1 MSITIMMSRTLL
13 TVLLA
18 CVGIAPTA
26 CYADDIDTEHLFGF
40 MIGSDVGTL
49 GEREFQSQTTARLS
63 RNGGRYR
70 ALQQQFELEFVPA
83 TNVRVEVGTSFAAH
97 DIAGVP
103 GLEDR
108 KQFTWQGA
116 SIELRYR
123 LLARDNAPF
132 GLTLAFEA
140 KGDRIEQTS
149 AAPSQHFGTEWTVA
163 LDRELLP
170 NRLLAAVN
178 VFYEPEWNRP
188 LGASAT
194 EREATLGV
202 AAALMARVTPSVL
215 LGGEAR
221 YLRKYEGIGL
231 EELAGQALFIGPTV
245 NVTLSKRSW
254 LTAAWSVQ
262 AFGRQAGSSA
272 LLDPVHFDRHQMRLT
287 YGVNF

>member
-1 MSITIMMSRTLL
+1 MISRAVMLILL
-13 TVLLA
+13 LGLGLA
-18 CVGIAPTA
+18 SPRAHA
-26 CYADDIDTEHLFGF
+26 EDIDTEHLFGF

-63 RNGGRYR
+63 RDGGRYR

-83 TNVRVEVGTSFAAH
+83 KNFRVEVGTSFAAH

-103 GLEDR
+103 GLDDR
-108 KQFTWQGA
+108 KQFTCQGA

-123 LLARDNAPF
+123 LLERDNAPF
-132 GLTLAFEA
+132 GLTVAFEA
-140 KGDRIEQTS
+140 KGDRIEETS
-149 AAPSQHFGTEWTVA
+149 AMPAQHFGTEWTVA

-178 VFYEPEWNRP
+178 VFYEPEWSRP
-188 LGASAT
+188 LGATTT

-231 EELAGQALFIGPTV
+231 EELAGQALFVGPTAYFA
-245 NVTLSKRSW
+245 LSERSR

-262 AFGRQAGSSA
+262 AFGRPAGSSA
-272 LLDPVHFDRHQMRLT
+272 SLDLVNFDRQQARLT

>member
-1 MSITIMMSRTLL
+1 MIPRPLLLILLIGLGMASPSR
-13 TVLLA
+13 A
-18 CVGIAPTA
+18 QAE
-26 CYADDIDTEHLFGF
+26 DIDTEHLFGF
-40 MIGSDVGTL
+40 MIGSDIGTL

-63 RNGGRYR
+63 RDGGRYR

-83 TNVRVEVGTSFAAH
+83 NNFRVEVGSSFAAH

-103 GLEDR
+103 GLDDR

-123 LLARDNAPF
+123 LMERERAPL

-140 KGDRIEQTS
+140 KGDRIDETS
-149 AAPSQHFGTEWTVA
+149 ALPAQRFGTEWTLA

-178 VFYEPEWNRP
+178 VFYEPEWSRP
-188 LGASAT
+188 LGGSAT
-194 EREATLGV
+194 ERESTLGV
-202 AAALMARVTPSVL
+202 ATALMARVTPSVL

-221 YLRKYEGIGL
+221 YLRKYDGIGIDN
-231 EELAGQALFIGPTV
+231 LAGQALYVGPTAYV
-245 NVTLSKRSW
+245 ALSDRSR

-262 AFGRQAGSSA
+262 AFDRPAGSSA
-272 LLDPVHFDRHQMRLT
+272 ALDLVNFDRHQARLT